1 MHAPGVGLYKNSL
14 GTGVQI
20 RRNVIISSLV
30 FLAAFVVARAPEA
43 FDRPLTRLINSFANR
58 SRLFDGLV
66 NSLNDCCS
74 FSGVV
79 LMALIWS
86 CWLDTK
92 NIESRARILVGT
104 LAAVVAG
111 GVSRFLQHTLPTHP
125 RPFHDPAFAFQA
137 PSGLEQ
143 HYNTWNAFPSDHVT
157 VFMGLAFVIYIARS
171 RFAIFAIVWIIFVE
185 TSRVYMGGHYPSDL
199 VGGAALGAV
208 AVWATQVPWL
218 ISLGSRLVI
227 RLERSSPSLVC
238 MVAFFLSY
246 QIATLFGDIR
256 NTLGPLHI
264 WSKSENGADAFSE
277 VRDAGRD
284 RCRSG
289 FCSPLQSSHGDLQ
302 SE

>member
-1 MHAPGVGLYKNSL
+1 MHAPGIGVYKKSL

-20 RRNVIISSLV
+20 RRNVLISSLV
-30 FLAAFVVARAPEA
+30 FLGAFGVALAPEA
-43 FDRPLTRLINSFANR
+43 FDRPLTNLINSFANR
-58 SRLFDGLV
+58 STLFDGLV
-66 NSLNDCCS
+66 ASLNAAYS

-86 CWLDTK
+86 CWFDTK
-92 NIESRARILVGT
+92 DVEGRTRILIGT
-104 LAAVVAG
+104 LGAIAAG
-111 GVSRFLQHTLPTHP
+111 GVSRFLQHALSTHP
-125 RPFHDPAFAFQA
+125 RPVHDPALAFQA
-137 PSGLEQ
+137 PSGIEPL
-143 HYNTWNAFPSDHVT
+143 YNTWNSFPSDHVT
-157 VFMGLAFVIYIARS
+157 VFAGLALVIYIARS
-171 RFAIFAIVWIIFVE
+171 RFAVFAIVWTMVVE
-185 TSRVYMGGHYPSDL
+185 TSRIYMGGHYPSDL

-264 WSKSENGADAFSE
+264 W
-277 VRDAGRD
+277 
-284 RCRSG
+284 
-289 FCSPLQSSHGDLQ
+289 
-302 SE
+302 

>member
-1 MHAPGVGLYKNSL
+1 MHAPGLGIYKRSL
-14 GTGVQI
+14 GAGVQI
-20 RRNVIISSLV
+20 RRNVLISSLV
-30 FLAAFVVARAPEA
+30 FLGAFAVALAPEI
-43 FDRPLTRLINSFANR
+43 FDRPLTGLINSFANR

-66 NSLNDCCS
+66 SSLNDCCS

-86 CWLDTK
+86 CWLDTN

-104 LAAVVAG
+104 LAAVAAG
-111 GVSRFLQHTLPTHP
+111 GFSRVLQHVLPTHP

-137 PSGLEQ
+137 PSGIEQ
-143 HYNTWNAFPSDHVT
+143 HYNTWNSFPSDHVT

-171 RFAIFAIVWIIFVE
+171 RFAIFAIVWTIFVE
-185 TSRVYMGGHYPSDL
+185 TSRVYMGGHYPSDM

-227 RLERSSPSLVC
+227 RLERSPSLFC
-238 MVAFFLSY
+238 MGAFFLSY

-264 WSKSENGADAFSE
+264 W
-277 VRDAGRD
+277 
-284 RCRSG
+284 
-289 FCSPLQSSHGDLQ
+289 
-302 SE
+302 